1 MMGSPS
7 WLQLAFAEAPSL
19 VELLGAEE
27 EAEELPLWTAPA
39 VVFQESLRLRQERC
53 PPWAALEG
61 ELLPRGKGGA
71 SPWTAPVTDGCRQRS
86 CGALPF

>member
-39 VVFQESLRLRQERC
+39 VVFQES
-53 PPWAALEG
+53 
-61 ELLPRGKGGA
+61 
-71 SPWTAPVTDGCRQRS
+71 
-86 CGALPF
+86 